1 MNTPIRS
8 IAVVGATG
16 MLGTPVAKVLKQENY
31 SVTAVVRDMQKAHRK
46 LGAGFYLSKA
56 TLEDKNS
63 LRTAFADVDYVYLNL
78 STAPNEKNKAF
89 KTEIDGLRNVIDA
102 AISARVKRI
111 GMLSSLVKNYDGFNW
126 WVFNIKEEACRMLL
140 DAEIPA
146 TIFYPSNFYENLT
159 DLQLKGGRV
168 MLGGDQTTRSW
179 WIAGLDYG
187 KQVAEA
193 FRVDGEH
200 TENREYTIQGP
211 EPFKM
216 EEAADE
222 FIRHYSGKQLKK
234 MKAPMWTFK
243 LLKLFSAELDFQYH
257 IITAINHYDEDFQS
271 VETWKALGKPETT
284 LAEWTDKRSSKRV

>member
-1 MNTPIRS
+1 MNTPIRF

-16 MLGTPVAKVLKQENY
+16 MLGAPVTKMLKQENY
-31 SVTAVVRDMQKAHRK
+31 SVTAVVRDMQKAQQK

-63 LRTAFADVDYVYLNL
+63 LRTAFADVDYVYLSL
-78 STAPNEKNKAF
+78 STAPGEKNKPF
-89 KTEIDGLRNVIDA
+89 KTEIDGLRNVINA

-140 DAEIPA
+140 NADIPA

-159 DLQLKGGRV
+159 DLQLKGNRV
-168 MLGGDQTTRSW
+168 MLAGEQTTQSW
-179 WIAGLDYG
+179 WIGASDYG
-187 KQVAEA
+187 KQVAQS

-200 TENREYTIQGP
+200 MENREYTVQGP
-211 EPFKM
+211 EPFSM
-216 EEAADE
+216 EKAVDE
-222 FIRHYSGKQLKK
+222 FIRNYSGKKLKK

-243 LLKLFSAELDFQYH
+243 LLKPFSDKFDFQYH
-257 IITAINHYDEDFQS
+257 IIKAINDYDEYFQS
-271 VETWKALGKPETT
+271 EETWTALGKPETT
-284 LAEWTDKRSSKRV
+284 LAEWAKKRSS